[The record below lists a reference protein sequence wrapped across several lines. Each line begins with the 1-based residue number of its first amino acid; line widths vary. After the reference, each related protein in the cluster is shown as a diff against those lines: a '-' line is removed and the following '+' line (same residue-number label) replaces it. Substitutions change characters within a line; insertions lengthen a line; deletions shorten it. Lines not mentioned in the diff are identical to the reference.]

1 MERYS
6 AKWRLMSQ
14 KSSASRMVSHSHPGQ
29 AHLLTYSILVPLEY
43 RKVVMNKSKLSE
55 KKSENE
61 MVMAEFKM
69 LDEDANVF
77 KMVGPIL
84 AKQSVFECKDVVQ

>member
-1 MERYS
+1 
-6 AKWRLMSQ
+6 
-14 KSSASRMVSHSHPGQ
+14 
-29 AHLLTYSILVPLEY
+29 
-43 RKVVMNKSKLSE
+43 MNKQKLSE

-61 MVMAEFKM
+61 MVMTEFKM

>member
-1 MERYS
+1 
-6 AKWRLMSQ
+6 
-14 KSSASRMVSHSHPGQ
+14 MVSTKTLNS
-29 AHLLTYSILVPLEY
+29 LSLFWIEY
-43 RKVVMNKSKLSE
+43 RKVVQNKQKMAE

-69 LDEDANVF
+69 LDDDANVF

-84 AKQSVFECKDVVQ
+84 AKQSLFECKDLVQ